1 MNKFDMVSISFNNF
15 AVWFQYE
22 FQFSLKFQVQ
32 SWSFR
37 LVLVTRSMVGNRLR
51 VAAWV
56 RLMVTG
62 QSRLRASGNIG
73 RNPMD

>member
-1 MNKFDMVSISFNNF
+1 MVSISFNNF
-15 AVWFQYE
+15 ALWFQYE
-22 FQFSLKFQVQ
+22 FQFSLMFQVQ
-32 SWSFR
+32 SYSFH
-37 LVLVTRSMVGNRLR
+37 LVSVFRSRVGNMLQ
-51 VAAWV
+51 VVVWV